1 MDDFFEIC
9 ETDSCSGTKRSI
21 PLIGDAAPEFTAS
34 TTNGKIKFPDDFVG
48 SWVVFF
54 SHPADFTP
62 VCTTEFVEFQKNML
76 EFEKIN
82 TRLLGLSI
90 GGLTSHLGW
99 FDAISK
105 MSDGVDISF
114 PLIDDLNMKV
124 AKLYGMLQSGA
135 SDTHAVRAVFIIDPN
150 GIVRTV
156 LYYPAVLGRNMSEI
170 WRILV
175 GLQTADEF
183 EVALP
188 ANWTPGDNVL
198 TPAPT
203 TSAEMRGKDK
213 KNTWFMNYKKLDKK
227 DIYEKIC
234 KKDATKKQ

>member
-1 MDDFFEIC
+1 MDQLLELCDTEIC
-9 ETDSCSGTKRSI
+9 QKMEQSL

-34 TTNGKIKFPDDFVG
+34 TTNGKIKFPDDFAG
-48 SWVVFF
+48 KWVVFF

-62 VCTTEFVEFQKNML
+62 VCTTEFIEFQNNLK

-82 TRLLGLSI
+82 TTLLGLSI

-105 MSDGVDISF
+105 MQNGTNITF
-114 PLIDDLNMKV
+114 PLIDDLNMNV
-124 AKLYGMLQSGA
+124 AKLYGMIQAGA

-150 GIVRTV
+150 GIIRTV
-156 LYYPAVLGRNMSEI
+156 LYYPASLGRNMSEI

-175 GLQTADEF
+175 ALQTADAF
-183 EVALP
+183 GVATP
-188 ANWTPGDNVL
+188 ANWTPGDEVL

-203 TSAEMRGKDK
+203 SASELREHDK
-213 KNTWFMNYKKLDKK
+213 KIPWFMNYKKLDKK
-227 DIYEKIC
+227 EIYERIC
-234 KKDATKKQ
+234 KKNAETK

>member
-9 ETDSCSGTKRSI
+9 ETDNCCDTKRNI
-21 PLIGDAAPEFTAS
+21 PLIGDVAPEFTAS

-62 VCTTEFVEFQKNML
+62 VCTTEFVAFQKNMR

-105 MSDGVDISF
+105 MPDGIDITF

-124 AKLYGMLQSGA
+124 AKLYGMLQAGA

-156 LYYPAVLGRNMSEI
+156 LYYPASLGRNMSEI

-183 EVALP
+183 GVALP
-188 ANWTPGDNVL
+188 ANWAPGDNVL
-198 TPAPT
+198 SPAPT
-203 TSAEMRGKDK
+203 TSAEMREKNN
-213 KNTWFMNYKKLDKK
+213 KNTWFMKYKKLDKK

-234 KKDATKKQ
+234 KEDTDKK

>member
-1 MDDFFEIC
+1 MEQ
-9 ETDSCSGTKRSI
+9 SL

-34 TTNGKIKFPDDFVG
+34 TTNGKIKFPDDFAG
-48 SWVVFF
+48 KWVVFF

-62 VCTTEFVEFQKNML
+62 VCTTEFIEFQNNLK

-82 TRLLGLSI
+82 TTLLGLSV

-105 MSDGVDISF
+105 MQNGTNITF
-114 PLIDDLNMKV
+114 PLIDDLNMNV
-124 AKLYGMLQSGA
+124 AKLYGMIQAGA

-150 GIVRTV
+150 GIIRTV
-156 LYYPAVLGRNMSEI
+156 LYYPASLGRNMSEI

-175 GLQTADEF
+175 ALQTADAF
-183 EVALP
+183 GVATP
-188 ANWTPGDNVL
+188 ANWTPGDEVL

-203 TSAEMRGKDK
+203 SASELREHDK
-213 KNTWFMNYKKLDKK
+213 KIPWFMNYKKLDKK
-227 DIYEKIC
+227 EIYDKIC
-234 KKDATKKQ
+234 KKNAETK

>member
-1 MDDFFEIC
+1 MDQLLELCDTEIC
-9 ETDSCSGTKRSI
+9 PKMEQSL

-34 TTNGKIKFPDDFVG
+34 TTNGKIKFPDDFAG
-48 SWVVFF
+48 KWVVFF

-62 VCTTEFVEFQKNML
+62 VCTTEFIEFQNNLK

-82 TRLLGLSI
+82 TTLLGLSV

-105 MSDGVDISF
+105 MQNGTNITF
-114 PLIDDLNMKV
+114 PLIDDLNMNV
-124 AKLYGMLQSGA
+124 AKLYGMIQAGA

-150 GIVRTV
+150 GIIRTV
-156 LYYPAVLGRNMSEI
+156 LYYPASLGRNMSEI

-175 GLQTADEF
+175 ALQTADAF
-183 EVALP
+183 GVATP
-188 ANWTPGDNVL
+188 ANWTPGDEVL

-203 TSAEMRGKDK
+203 SASELREHDK
-213 KNTWFMNYKKLDKK
+213 KIPWFMNYKKLDKK
-227 DIYEKIC
+227 EIYERIC
-234 KKDATKKQ
+234 KKNAETK

>member
-1 MDDFFEIC
+1 MDQLLELCDTEIC
-9 ETDSCSGTKRSI
+9 PKKEQSL

-34 TTNGKIKFPDDFVG
+34 TTNGKIKFPDDFAG
-48 SWVVFF
+48 KWVVFF

-62 VCTTEFVEFQKNML
+62 VCTTEFIEFQNNLK

-82 TRLLGLSI
+82 TTLLGLSV

-105 MSDGVDISF
+105 MQNGTNITF
-114 PLIDDLNMKV
+114 PLIDDLNMNV
-124 AKLYGMLQSGA
+124 AKLYGMIQAGA

-150 GIVRTV
+150 GIIRTV
-156 LYYPAVLGRNMSEI
+156 LYYPASLGRNMSEI

-175 GLQTADEF
+175 ALQTADAF
-183 EVALP
+183 GVATP
-188 ANWTPGDNVL
+188 ANWTPGDEVL

-203 TSAEMRGKDK
+203 SASELREHDK
-213 KNTWFMNYKKLDKK
+213 KIPWFMNYKKLDKK
-227 DIYEKIC
+227 EIYERIC
-234 KKDATKKQ
+234 KKNAETK

>member
-1 MDDFFEIC
+1 MDQLLELCDTEIC
-9 ETDSCSGTKRSI
+9 PKMEQSL

-34 TTNGKIKFPDDFVG
+34 TTNGKIKFPDDFAG
-48 SWVVFF
+48 KWVVFF

-62 VCTTEFVEFQKNML
+62 VCTTEFIEFQNNLK

-82 TRLLGLSI
+82 TTLLGLSV

-105 MSDGVDISF
+105 MQNGTNITF
-114 PLIDDLNMKV
+114 PLIDDLNMNV
-124 AKLYGMLQSGA
+124 AKLYGMIQAGA

-150 GIVRTV
+150 GIIRTV
-156 LYYPAVLGRNMSEI
+156 LYYPASLGRNMSEI

-175 GLQTADEF
+175 ALQTADAF
-183 EVALP
+183 GVATP
-188 ANWTPGDNVL
+188 ANWTPGDEVL

-203 TSAEMRGKDK
+203 SASELREHDRKIP
-213 KNTWFMNYKKLDKK
+213 WFMNYKKLDKK
-227 DIYEKIC
+227 EIYERIC
-234 KKDATKKQ
+234 KKNAETK

>member
-1 MDDFFEIC
+1 MDQLLELCDTEIC
-9 ETDSCSGTKRSI
+9 PKKEQSL

-34 TTNGKIKFPDDFVG
+34 TTNGKIKFPDDFAG
-48 SWVVFF
+48 KWVVFF

-62 VCTTEFVEFQKNML
+62 VCTTEFIEFQNNLK

-82 TRLLGLSI
+82 TTPLGLSV

-105 MSDGVDISF
+105 MQNGTNITF
-114 PLIDDLNMKV
+114 PLIDDLNMNV
-124 AKLYGMLQSGA
+124 AKLYGMIQAGA

-150 GIVRTV
+150 GIIRTV
-156 LYYPAVLGRNMSEI
+156 LYYPASLGRNMSEI

-175 GLQTADEF
+175 ALQTADAF
-183 EVALP
+183 GVATP
-188 ANWTPGDNVL
+188 ANWTPGDEVL

-203 TSAEMRGKDK
+203 SASELREHDK
-213 KNTWFMNYKKLDKK
+213 KTPWFMNYKKLDKK
-227 DIYEKIC
+227 EIYERIC
-234 KKDATKKQ
+234 KKNAETK

>member
-1 MDDFFEIC
+1 MDQLLELCDTEIC
-9 ETDSCSGTKRSI
+9 PKMEQSL

-34 TTNGKIKFPDDFVG
+34 TTNGKIKFPDDFAG
-48 SWVVFF
+48 KWVVFF

-62 VCTTEFVEFQKNML
+62 VCTTEFIEFQNNLK

-82 TRLLGLSI
+82 TTLLGLSV

-105 MSDGVDISF
+105 MQNGTNITF

-124 AKLYGMLQSGA
+124 AKLYGMIQAGA

-150 GIVRTV
+150 GIIRTV
-156 LYYPAVLGRNMSEI
+156 LYYPASLGRNMSEI

-175 GLQTADEF
+175 ALQTADAF
-183 EVALP
+183 GVATP
-188 ANWTPGDNVL
+188 ANWAPGDEVL

-203 TSAEMRGKDK
+203 SASELREHDK
-213 KNTWFMNYKKLDKK
+213 KIPWFMNYKKLDKK
-227 DIYEKIC
+227 EIYDKIC
-234 KKDATKKQ
+234 KKNAETR

>member
-1 MDDFFEIC
+1 MDQLLELCDTEIC
-9 ETDSCSGTKRSI
+9 QKMEQSL

-34 TTNGKIKFPDDFVG
+34 TTNGKIKFPDDFAG
-48 SWVVFF
+48 KWVVFF

-62 VCTTEFVEFQKNML
+62 VCTTEFIEFQNNLK

-82 TRLLGLSI
+82 TTLLGLSV

-105 MSDGVDISF
+105 MQNGTNITF
-114 PLIDDLNMKV
+114 PLIDDLNMNV
-124 AKLYGMLQSGA
+124 AKLYGMIQAGA

-150 GIVRTV
+150 GIIRTV
-156 LYYPAVLGRNMSEI
+156 LYYPASLGRNMSEI

-175 GLQTADEF
+175 ALQTADAF
-183 EVALP
+183 GVATP
-188 ANWTPGDNVL
+188 ANWTPGDEVL

-203 TSAEMRGKDK
+203 SASELREHDK
-213 KNTWFMNYKKLDKK
+213 KIPWFMNYKKLDKK
-227 DIYEKIC
+227 EIYERIC
-234 KKDATKKQ
+234 KKNAETK

>member
-1 MDDFFEIC
+1 MDQLLELCDTEIC
-9 ETDSCSGTKRSI
+9 PKMEQSL

-34 TTNGKIKFPDDFVG
+34 TTNGKIKFPDDFAG
-48 SWVVFF
+48 KWVVFF

-62 VCTTEFVEFQKNML
+62 VCTTEFIEFQNNLK

-82 TRLLGLSI
+82 TTLLGLSI

-105 MSDGVDISF
+105 MQNGTNITF
-114 PLIDDLNMKV
+114 PLIDDLNMNV
-124 AKLYGMLQSGA
+124 AKLYGMIQAGA

-150 GIVRTV
+150 GIIRTV
-156 LYYPAVLGRNMSEI
+156 LYYPASLGRNMSEI

-175 GLQTADEF
+175 ALQTADAF
-183 EVALP
+183 GVATP
-188 ANWTPGDNVL
+188 ANWTPGDEVL

-203 TSAEMRGKDK
+203 SASELREHDK
-213 KNTWFMNYKKLDKK
+213 KIPWFMNYKKLDKK
-227 DIYEKIC
+227 EIYERIC
-234 KKDATKKQ
+234 KKNAETK

>member
-1 MDDFFEIC
+1 MDQLLELCDTEIC
-9 ETDSCSGTKRSI
+9 PKMEQSL

-34 TTNGKIKFPDDFVG
+34 TTNGKIKFPDDFAG
-48 SWVVFF
+48 KWVVFF

-62 VCTTEFVEFQKNML
+62 VCTTEFIEFQNNLK

-82 TRLLGLSI
+82 TTLLGLSV

-105 MSDGVDISF
+105 MQNGTNITF
-114 PLIDDLNMKV
+114 PLIDDLNMNV
-124 AKLYGMLQSGA
+124 AKLYGMIQAGA

-150 GIVRTV
+150 GIIRTV
-156 LYYPAVLGRNMSEI
+156 LYYPASLGRNMSEI

-175 GLQTADEF
+175 ALQTADAF
-183 EVALP
+183 GVATP
-188 ANWTPGDNVL
+188 ANWTPGDEVL

-203 TSAEMRGKDK
+203 SASELREHDK
-213 KNTWFMNYKKLDKK
+213 KIPWFMNYKKLDKK
-227 DIYEKIC
+227 EIYDKIC
-234 KKDATKKQ
+234 KKNAETK

>member
-1 MDDFFEIC
+1 MGFLKFIEFVGIA
-9 ETDSCSGTKRSI
+9 
-21 PLIGDAAPEFTAS
+21 DAAI
-34 TTNGKIKFPDDFVG
+34 IKFPDDFAG
-48 SWVVFF
+48 KWVVFF

-62 VCTTEFVEFQKNML
+62 VCTTEFIEFQNNLK

-82 TRLLGLSI
+82 TTLLGLSV

-105 MSDGVDISF
+105 MQNGTNITF

-124 AKLYGMLQSGA
+124 AKLYGMIQAGA

-150 GIVRTV
+150 GIIRTV
-156 LYYPAVLGRNMSEI
+156 LYYPASLGRNMSEI

-175 GLQTADEF
+175 ALQTADAF
-183 EVALP
+183 GVATP
-188 ANWTPGDNVL
+188 ANWAPGDEVL

-203 TSAEMRGKDK
+203 SASELREHDK
-213 KNTWFMNYKKLDKK
+213 KIPWFMNYKKLDKK
-227 DIYEKIC
+227 EIYNKIC
-234 KKDATKKQ
+234 KKNAETK

>member
-1 MDDFFEIC
+1 MDQLLELCDTEIC
-9 ETDSCSGTKRSI
+9 PKMEQSL

-34 TTNGKIKFPDDFVG
+34 TTNGKIKFPDDFAG
-48 SWVVFF
+48 KWVVFF

-62 VCTTEFVEFQKNML
+62 VCTTEFIEFQNNLK

-82 TRLLGLSI
+82 TTLLGLSV

-105 MSDGVDISF
+105 MQNGTNITF

-124 AKLYGMLQSGA
+124 AKLYGMIQAGA

-150 GIVRTV
+150 GIIRTV
-156 LYYPAVLGRNMSEI
+156 LYYPASLGRNMSEI

-175 GLQTADEF
+175 ALQTADAF
-183 EVALP
+183 GVATP
-188 ANWTPGDNVL
+188 ANWTPGDEVL

-203 TSAEMRGKDK
+203 SASELREHDK
-213 KNTWFMNYKKLDKK
+213 KIPWFMNYKKLDKK
-227 DIYEKIC
+227 EIYDKIC
-234 KKDATKKQ
+234 KKNAETK